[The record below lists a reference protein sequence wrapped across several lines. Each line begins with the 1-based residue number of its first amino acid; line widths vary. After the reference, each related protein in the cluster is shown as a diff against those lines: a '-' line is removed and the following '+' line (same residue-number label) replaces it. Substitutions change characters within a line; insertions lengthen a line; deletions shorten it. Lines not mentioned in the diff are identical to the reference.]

1 MAAEAHGI
9 VINQSSSINA
19 VFTAETH
26 DCMDAGVR
34 ATQGAVA
41 ERTQRNT
48 LTRKI

>member
-1 MAAEAHGI
+1 MAREAHGI
-9 VINQSSSINA
+9 VTNQSSSINA

-41 ERTQRNT
+41 ERAQRYFIT
-48 LTRKI
+48 ETI